1 MKIRYEFS
9 DKTVEIEVDDNWG
22 NILIDLDRQEYNVNH
37 KETRRHTSLD
47 GLDFEGKLFADS
59 IDIPH
64 LLEQKETAQMVRA
77 AVEQLKPKQRDLIYA
92 LYLSDKPV
100 SQAEY
105 GRQLGIAETSVQQN
119 ARRAKQALKEIL
131 KSPGKK
137 V

>member
-22 NILIDLDRQEYNVNH
+22 NILIDLDRKEYNANH
-37 KETRRHTSLD
+37 KESRRHTSLD
-47 GLDFEGKLFADS
+47 GLNFEGKLFADD

-64 LLEQKETAQMVRA
+64 LLEQKETAQMVRD
-77 AVEQLKPKQRDLIYA
+77 AVEQLKPKQCDLIYA
-92 LYLSDKPV
+92 LYLSGKPV

-105 GRQLGIAETSVQQN
+105 SRQLGIAETSVQQN

-131 KSPGKK
+131 KK

>member
-1 MKIRYEFS
+1 MKITYKFATGE
-9 DKTVEIEVDDNWG
+9 TTTIEVSDEIG
-22 NILIDLDRQEYNVNH
+22 EILIDLDRKEYNVNH
-37 KETRRHTSLD
+37 RETRRHTLLD
-47 GLDFEGKLFADS
+47 GLDFEGKLFADN

-77 AVEQLKPKQRDLIYA
+77 AVEQLRPKQRDLIYA
-92 LYLSDKPV
+92 LYLLDKPV

-131 KSPGKK
+131 EK

>member
-1 MKIRYEFS
+1 MRIHYEFS
-9 DKTVEIEVDDNWG
+9 DKTVEIEVNDEWG

-47 GLDFEGKLFADS
+47 GLDFEGKLFADN

-105 GRQLGIAETSVQQN
+105 GRRLGIAETSVQQN

-131 KSPGKK
+131 EKL
-137 V
+137 

>member
-1 MKIRYEFS
+1 MKITYKFATGE
-9 DKTVEIEVDDNWG
+9 TTTIEVSDEIG
-22 NILIDLDRQEYNVNH
+22 EIMIDLDRQEYNVNH
-37 KETRRHTSLD
+37 RETRRHTSLD
-47 GLDFEGKLFADS
+47 GLDFEGKLFADN

-119 ARRAKQALKEIL
+119 ARRAKQALKEIFE
-131 KSPGKK
+131 K

>member
-1 MKIRYEFS
+1 
-9 DKTVEIEVDDNWG
+9 
-22 NILIDLDRQEYNVNH
+22 
-37 KETRRHTSLD
+37 
-47 GLDFEGKLFADS
+47 
-59 IDIPH
+59 
-64 LLEQKETAQMVRA
+64 MVRA

-119 ARRAKQALKEIL
+119 ARRAKQTLKEIL
-131 KSPGKK
+131 KK

>member
-1 MKIRYEFS
+1 MKITYKFATGEA
-9 DKTVEIEVDDNWG
+9 TTIEVSDEIG
-22 NILIDLDRQEYNVNH
+22 EILIDLDRQEYNVNH

-47 GLDFEGKLFADS
+47 GLDFEGKLFADN

-105 GRQLGIAETSVQQN
+105 GRRLGIAENSVQQN
-119 ARRAKQALKEIL
+119 ARRAKQALKGIL
-131 KSPGKK
+131 EK

>member
-9 DKTVEIEVDDNWG
+9 DKAVEIEVDDKWG
-22 NILIDLDRQEYNVNH
+22 NILIDLDRKEYNVNH

-47 GLDFEGKLFADS
+47 GLDFEGKLFADD

-92 LYLSDKPV
+92 LYLSDKAV

-131 KSPGKK
+131 KK

>member
-1 MKIRYEFS
+1 MKITYKFATGEA
-9 DKTVEIEVDDNWG
+9 TTIEVSDELG
-22 NILIDLDRQEYNVNH
+22 EILIDLDRQEYNVNH
-37 KETRRHTSLD
+37 RETRRHTSLD
-47 GLDFEGKLFADS
+47 GLDFEGKLFADN

-64 LLEQKETAQMVRA
+64 LLEQKETAQMVHA

-131 KSPGKK
+131 EK